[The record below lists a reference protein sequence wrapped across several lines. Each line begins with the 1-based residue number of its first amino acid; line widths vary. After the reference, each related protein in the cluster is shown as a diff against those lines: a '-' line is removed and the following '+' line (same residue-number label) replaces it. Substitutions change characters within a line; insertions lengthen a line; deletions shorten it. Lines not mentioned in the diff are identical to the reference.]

1 MNKQLKQEIDW
12 YKEETA
18 GLDGY
23 YVDPNITKD
32 FVASGEFS
40 FSSPLTQED
49 YDRIMD
55 TDLKCTYA
63 VTFNMPKGGRAR
75 FIREENVNEF
85 IEQVITAL
93 QDINHALWEI
103 DIPSPTVPEYIEH
116 HEQVQRVMKLVEEK
130 LDAIREDAKRMEDD
144 LK

>member
-23 YVDPNITKD
+23 DVDPAI
-32 FVASGEFS
+32 FGAFS

-55 TDLKCTYA
+55 TDLKHTYA
-63 VTFNMPKGGRAR
+63 VTFNTPKSGKVR
-75 FIREENVNEF
+75 FIKEENVNEF

-116 HEQVQRVMKLVEEK
+116 HEQIQRVMKLVEEK
-130 LDAIREDAKRMEDD
+130 LGAIREDARRMEDD

>member
-12 YKEETA
+12 DKEEMA
-18 GLDGY
+18 SFN
-23 YVDPNITKD
+23 VDETIELSLPY
-32 FVASGEFS
+32 
-40 FSSPLTQED
+40 PLTQEA
-49 YDRIMD
+49 YDEILD
-55 TDLKCTYA
+55 IDFKHTYA
-63 VTFNMPKGGRAR
+63 VFFNTPKGGKIR

-116 HEQVQRVMKLVEEK
+116 HEQIQRVMKLVGEK

>member
-1 MNKQLKQEIDW
+1 MNKQLYQEIDW

-18 GLDGY
+18 GLDGFD
-23 YVDPNITKD
+23 VDLAIEL
-32 FVASGEFS
+32 SLQS
-40 FSSPLTQED
+40 LLTQED

-55 TDLKCTYA
+55 TDLKRTYA
-63 VTFNMPKGGRAR
+63 VTFNTPKCGKVR
-75 FIREENVNEF
+75 FIKEENVNEF

-116 HEQVQRVMKLVEEK
+116 HEQIQRVMKLVSEK
-130 LDAIREDAKRMEDD
+130 LEAIREDAKRMEDD

>member
-18 GLDGY
+18 GLDGFD
-23 YVDPNITKD
+23 VDEAIEL
-32 FVASGEFS
+32 SLR
-40 FSSPLTQED
+40 SPLTQED

-55 TDLKCTYA
+55 TDLERTYA
-63 VTFNMPKGGRAR
+63 LSFNTPKGGRVR
-75 FIREENVNEF
+75 FIKEENVNEF
-85 IEQVITAL
+85 IEQVVTAL